1 MNEQMIEAAIKAMRE
16 EERENSNLKLGKN
29 ADVYDL
35 ATLTLAAAEPLIR
48 AQVIQE
54 IREAAGRDDV
64 VEAFYQTEV
73 KAGPKGATVQEHVLA
88 MLDQIER
95 TQKP

>member
-1 MNEQMIEAAIKAMRE
+1 MTKQMIEAVSKAIFDAASKKY
-16 EERENSNLKLGKN
+16 SDN
-29 ADVYDL
+29 ATEKWL
-35 ATLTLAAAEPLIR
+35 ADTFAQAAIA
-48 AQVIQE
+48 AVFQE